1 MNNCSKGGY
10 VYLYSRLRPKSG
22 YTLLE
27 VLIVVTIIGI
37 FMAIALPSWLGFL
50 ERRYLVYAQER
61 VQRAKYEAK
70 SNARKNKLIWQVSF
84 QENGSRLFYSIHEGS
99 IPPVNTEWHGL
110 GDKVQL
116 DAENTTLFRD
126 NNRKLWRVQYNHHG
140 NTNGRLGRIT
150 LMGRSGGQ
158 TRRCVI
164 ASTLVGNTR
173 LARDKKCLK

>member
-1 MNNCSKGGY
+1 MNNCSKGGHI
-10 VYLYSRLRPKSG
+10 YLYSRLLPSSG

-61 VQRAKYEAK
+61 VQSATYEAR

-99 IPPVNTEWHGL
+99 IPPINAEWHSL
-110 GDKVQL
+110 GDKVRL
-116 DAENTTLFRD
+116 DGENTTLFRD
-126 NNRKLWRVQYNHHG
+126 NKNNLWRLQYNHHG

-150 LMGRSGGQ
+150 LMGSGGGQ
-158 TRRCVI
+158 TRLCI
-164 ASTLVGNTR
+164 FASTLIGNTR
-173 LARDKKCLK
+173 LAKNKSCLR

>member
-10 VYLYSRLRPKSG
+10 VYLYSGLRPNSG

-61 VQRAKYEAK
+61 VQRAKYEAQ

-84 QENGSRLFYSIHEGS
+84 REDNSQVFYAIHEGS
-99 IPPVNTEWHGL
+99 VPPNNVEWQGL
-110 GDKVQL
+110 GDKVQI
-116 DAENTTLFRD
+116 DQENTTLYRD
-126 NNRKLWRVQYNHHG
+126 NNHKLWRVQYNYHG

-158 TRRCVI
+158 TKRCVI
-164 ASTLVGNTR
+164 ASTLIGNTR